1 MTRSR
6 YLSLSESCRAIFIQ
20 RQDKQKKYVRQAY
33 YSSVRATP
41 FAFRAT
47 QKEVCL
53 YAERLPS
60 FLMLRW
66 KINARKFKHIL
77 GLEKYDYQT

>member
-1 MTRSR
+1 MVGQQFKQQAFIQQFLGIQRHIAE
-6 YLSLSESCRAIFIQ
+6 LSLQVES
-20 RQDKQKKYVRQAY
+20 Y

-60 FLMLRW
+60 FLMLR
-66 KINARKFKHIL
+66 
-77 GLEKYDYQT
+77 

>member
-1 MTRSR
+1 MTRAGSPQLLAVPQ
-6 YLSLSESCRAIFIQ
+6 LSDNVDEDLDQ
-20 RQDKQKKYVRQAY
+20 VRQTLLNIGHTRLFRVREDPEGAVGAY
-33 YSSVRATP
+33 YSSVQATP

-60 FLMLRW
+60 FLMLR
-66 KINARKFKHIL
+66 
-77 GLEKYDYQT
+77 